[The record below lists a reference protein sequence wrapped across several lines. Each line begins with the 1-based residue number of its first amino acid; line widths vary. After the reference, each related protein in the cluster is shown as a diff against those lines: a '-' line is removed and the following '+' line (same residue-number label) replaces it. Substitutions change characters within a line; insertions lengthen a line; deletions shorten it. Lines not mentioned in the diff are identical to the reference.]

1 MRDHRGNGKIE
12 RLIRTIN
19 ERLRINKN
27 IILKKDNSGLSGI
40 LYILRI
46 GKKADGTSPFEKS
59 HGGEPNTVK
68 SNIVNEWLRKP
79 KGVLEEDSKATFA
92 ASDFEERIV
101 GKQRVVVEKEKILT
115 RAKDSILKVENE
127 KCSKAPSGNEKH
139 DTRQPIKSPYGRAE
153 NNATEISGAYNP
165 VKSQANNLCMSAAID
180 KINEAFLP
188 ANFEADKQSQKIIKI
203 LKTQEGGKH
212 SRLP

>member
-1 MRDHRGNGKIE
+1 MNKSKKLSAILHKRFFCPVRDHRGNGKIE

-79 KGVLEEDSKATFA
+79 RGVLEQDSKATFA
-92 ASDFEERIV
+92 ASDFEEEI
-101 GKQRVVVEKEKILT
+101 
-115 RAKDSILKVENE
+115 DSTI
-127 KCSKAPSGNEKH
+127 
-139 DTRQPIKSPYGRAE
+139 T
-153 NNATEISGAYNP
+153 
-165 VKSQANNLCMSAAID
+165 
-180 KINEAFLP
+180 FLP
-188 ANFEADKQSQKIIKI
+188 QGKKKATKLAMRDVAKATTPPQRSRPIRQKRRWRKSVIRREKR
-203 LKTQEGGKH
+203 
-212 SRLP
+212 S